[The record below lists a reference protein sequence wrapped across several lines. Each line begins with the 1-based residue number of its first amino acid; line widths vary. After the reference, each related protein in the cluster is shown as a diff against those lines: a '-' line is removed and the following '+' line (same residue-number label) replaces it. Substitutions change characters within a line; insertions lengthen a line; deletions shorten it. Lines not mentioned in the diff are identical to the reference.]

1 MPPKS
6 AVDDLSN
13 ARLSFDD
20 GGGQVSCGRMTALV
34 EGHEILF
41 GHCGFRLLG
50 TIADR
55 VKRDAPDLAT
65 RWEAEYGR
73 PWRNKEKAV
82 IRLGEAFA
90 ATVKLANVS
99 GLVLLD
105 TMLLGSDLWRPGA
118 CVTDAV
124 NHMRRIEPS
133 FDASYARDDALCP
146 PCDLL
151 ERARAGMPFA
161 EYAQAYADHLRTGR
175 RIELAAAI
183 VVTASACGRLADFCC
198 TDPYIPGDSDPKAL
212 ADNTPYDQ
220 RPWCSEIP
228 DEGCHRVILAAELVR
243 FFRSHKIDVTLFEVD
258 QTFGGSHVRSYH

>member
-1 MPPKS
+1 MRPNDR
-6 AVDDLSN
+6 A
-13 ARLSFDD
+13 
-20 GGGQVSCGRMTALV
+20 V

-55 VKRDAPDLAT
+55 VKRDAPDLAA
-65 RWEAEYGR
+65 RWR
-73 PWRNKEKAV
+73 PNTGGSGGNKDKAV

-90 ATVKLANVS
+90 ATVKLAKAS

-105 TMLLGSDLWRPGA
+105 TMLLGSDVWRPGA

-146 PCDLL
+146 PRDLL

-161 EYAQAYADHLRTGR
+161 EYAEAYANHLRTGPDQ
-175 RIELAAAI
+175 LAAAI
-183 VVTASACGRLADFCC
+183 VVTASACGRLAVFCC
-198 TDPYIPGDSDPKAL
+198 TDPYIPGYSDPKAL
-212 ADNTPYDQ
+212 ADDTPYDQ
-220 RPWCSEIP
+220 RRWCNEIP

-243 FFRSHKIDVTLFEVD
+243 FFRIHKIDVTLFEID